1 MAAITISTNTM
12 TGRET
17 IEKAQQENMSFLTD
31 ADVKAIAEDPETRLT
46 LVLVRCGGGRFLA
59 PADQAGHF
67 IALIEE
73 HNACPVTERSDYIRD
88 VSLPVNVEI
97 RGDAPRHETIK
108 EIADSIKRKDSHIR
122 QNVAERLDR
131 QRRGMSPVEDY
142 GGAFDGTNVSSDADG
157 GL

>member
-17 IEKAQQENMSFLTD
+17 IEKAQQENMSFLTE
-31 ADVKAIAEDPETRLT
+31 ADVKAIASDPETRLT
-46 LVLVRCGGGRFLA
+46 LILVRCGGGRFMA

-67 IALIEE
+67 ISLIEE
-73 HNACPVTERSDYIRD
+73 HALCPVSEHHEYIRD

-108 EIADSIKRKDSHIR
+108 EMADSI
-122 QNVAERLDR
+122 
-131 QRRGMSPVEDY
+131 
-142 GGAFDGTNVSSDADG
+142 
-157 GL
+157 